1 MSRSIA
7 VAVAGVSVVLLIA
20 IVVAADRDMLPAWM
34 LGFYSRP
41 GGDKLGHFVLM
52 GWLAFVVQ
60 LAVAAVRRE
69 SAPSGARAL
78 VARSTLVVAAVVAL
92 EELSQLAFLVR
103 TPSLLDLAAS
113 LAGIACGA
121 WLAGRV
127 TRRPPAPADR

>member
-1 MSRSIA
+1 MSRRIA
-7 VAVAGVSVVLLIA
+7 LIVAGVTVVLLVA
-20 IVVAADRDMLPAWM
+20 IVIAADRQSLPVWLM
-34 LGFYSRP
+34 GIYSRP

-69 SAPSGARAL
+69 PAPAGARAL
-78 VARSTLVVAAVVAL
+78 VARGTLVVAAVVAL